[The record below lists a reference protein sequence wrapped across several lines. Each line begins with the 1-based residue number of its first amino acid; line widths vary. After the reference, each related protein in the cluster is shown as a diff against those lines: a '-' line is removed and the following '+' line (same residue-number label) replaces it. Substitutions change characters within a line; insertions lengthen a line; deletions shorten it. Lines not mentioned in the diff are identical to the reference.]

1 MKYENS
7 TKRRYDKKD
16 IHALLPVLIAL
27 CLIPL
32 VILTKDYQTE
42 FSKFPWFN
50 NTEINQIDSF
60 EYAKGVLVII
70 MGAIAAAVIGFSEY
84 GKMQKKKRLLKMQ
97 I

>member
-1 MKYENS
+1 MKTVQKED
-7 TKRRYDKKD
+7 TTKKD

-50 NTEINQIDSF
+50 NTELNQIDSF
-60 EYAKGVLVII
+60 EYSKGVLVII
-70 MGAIAAAVIGFSEY
+70 MGAIAAAERSHQFPI
-84 GKMQKKKRLLKMQ
+84 
-97 I
+97 